1 MFLIST
7 NKTKWVKQKKNLDEK
22 TLCHSKRSSRE
33 FTPRVLFGAWE
44 TKVLETSFSP
54 STVIIHELFKPM
66 TSSKLSQKEIL
77 YQVWRKSKTPTGWI
91 QVCMFIRVVFAIW
104 KKKLSDTV
112 AAILILF
119 SLRLAHHVPPS
130 REDADMEDVCGI
142 ITCGLVH
149 KFSK

>member
-1 MFLIST
+1 ML
-7 NKTKWVKQKKNLDEK
+7 NKYQQDQM
-22 TLCHSKRSSRE
+22 S
-33 FTPRVLFGAWE
+33 E
-44 TKVLETSFSP
+44 TKKTWTKKHFAIINGVPENLLPEYSLGPEKPKFWRQVFSP
-54 STVIIHELFKPM
+54 SKVIIHELFKPM
-66 TSSKLSQKEIL
+66 TSSKLLQKEIL

-91 QVCMFIRVVFAIW
+91 QSLHVYTCSICNL
-104 KKKLSDTV
+104 KKKISDTV

-142 ITCGLVH
+142 ITCGLIH